1 MIYLLNAFLR
11 LMLKIALYGFYR
23 KIIVEGESNIPKNCP
38 IILLAN
44 HQNALVDALVL
55 ATHVRL
61 KPYFLTRASVFNN
74 PVAAK
79 FLGWFRMLP
88 VYRIRDGFSTIQHN
102 QKTFDQTFE
111 VLRANGTIIIFAEG
125 SHSLIRNLRPLSKGY
140 IRIAF
145 GLKEKYPDKNPVI
158 LPVALDYSAHRRSGS
173 QVRITFDRPIPVD
186 MPASE
191 SGKLAKTVESALS
204 KLVVTIPGMDY
215 EAKLNSLTEHEV
227 DLSSR
232 AAVTLFLNEGIV
244 LNPVKPSNGLA
255 NKLMKIFHLP
265 LFMFWSWRS
274 PKVEDKV
281 FDATFKFLIGFVF
294 APIWYLILILLAV
307 GTPFG
312 SWAVS
317 VLLLA
322 WITVWF
328 NKNSQE

>member
-1 MIYLLNAFLR
+1 
-11 LMLKIALYGFYR
+11 
-23 KIIVEGESNIPKNCP
+23 
-38 IILLAN
+38 
-44 HQNALVDALVL
+44 
-55 ATHVRL
+55 
-61 KPYFLTRASVFNN
+61 
-74 PVAAK
+74 
-79 FLGWFRMLP
+79 
-88 VYRIRDGFSTIQHN
+88 
-102 QKTFDQTFE
+102 
-111 VLRANGTIIIFAEG
+111 
-125 SHSLIRNLRPLSKGY
+125 
-140 IRIAF
+140 
-145 GLKEKYPDKNPVI
+145 
-158 LPVALDYSAHRRSGS
+158 
-173 QVRITFDRPIPVD
+173 

-215 EAKLNSLTEHEV
+215 EAKLKSLTEHEV

-232 AAVTLFLNEGIV
+232 AAVTLFLNEGVV
-244 LNPVKPSNGLA
+244 LNPVKPSNGLT

-274 PKVEDKV
+274 PKVKDKV
-281 FDATFKFLIGFVF
+281 FDATLKFLIGFVF

-307 GTPFG
+307 GTPVG